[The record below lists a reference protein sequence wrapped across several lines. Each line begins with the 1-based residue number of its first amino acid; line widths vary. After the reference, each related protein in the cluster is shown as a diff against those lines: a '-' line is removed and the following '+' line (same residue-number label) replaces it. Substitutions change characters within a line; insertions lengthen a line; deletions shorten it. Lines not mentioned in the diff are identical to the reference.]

1 MSLTAVAPI
10 KAYSNTLNP
19 GASVSPG
26 AGAGLPSFNSFLQDS
41 GQEMMAIGR
50 SSESLSANALLGK
63 SNLTDVT
70 TAVTSAELA
79 LQGVIAIRDK
89 LVGSIQEI
97 MRMPV

>member
-1 MSLTAVAPI
+1 
-10 KAYSNTLNP
+10 
-19 GASVSPG
+19 
-26 AGAGLPSFNSFLQDS
+26 
-41 GQEMMAIGR
+41 
-50 SSESLSANALLGK
+50 LGK

-97 MRMPV
+97 MRMPI